1 MSEKNTA
8 PRTKHRAWCPIKMKH
23 RATYGHL
30 ARCLVRGAVFFSDT
44 RVFSAVLY
52 SDKKAFGAVLYS
64 DTKAFGAVLYSDT
77 RVFGAVFY
85 CDVPYTQLILKAD
98 LV

>member
-44 RVFSAVLY
+44 RVF
-52 SDKKAFGAVLYS
+52 GAVLYS